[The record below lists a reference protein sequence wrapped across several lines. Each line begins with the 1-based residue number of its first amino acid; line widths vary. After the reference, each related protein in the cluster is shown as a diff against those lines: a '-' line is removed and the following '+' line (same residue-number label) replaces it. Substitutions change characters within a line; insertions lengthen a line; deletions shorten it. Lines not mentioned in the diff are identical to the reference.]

1 MIKLPELS
9 LYISH
14 TCDIGCASCF
24 TYNNL
29 NWGGHFTPHDD
40 LYKLKDKVEFETI
53 TILGGEPT
61 TNPKLNNWMELVE
74 SVWPSHDDKWIV
86 TNGRNLSR
94 IPSNW
99 NERGWQ
105 LEISAHSP
113 ADLKSVFEWFEKEYP
128 NITYEKFTE
137 QHEDGD
143 THYYMRNGIDGPVF
157 GKISE
162 AWFFYKE
169 SLIAK
174 PGEVLTWDRL
184 VDAEQAHANCIAR
197 ECMYFLEGR
206 FYRCAR
212 QALLPQLAK
221 TFQID
226 AQYREL
232 ASQDLG
238 CTVEEFVE
246 WSKTRLEPQSQCA
259 FCPWAEIIKL
269 PEVSNLKKIKVLQV

>member
-1 MIKLPELS
+1 MITLPELS

-29 NWGGHFTPHDD
+29 NWGGHFKPHSD

-61 TNPKLNNWMELVE
+61 TSPYLNEWMELVE
-74 SVWPSHDDKWIV
+74 ELYPDHTDKYIV
-86 TNGRNLSR
+86 TNGRHLSK
-94 IPSNW
+94 IPITW
-99 NERGWQ
+99 LEQEWK

-113 ADLKSVFEWFEKEYP
+113 KDLELVIEWVTINLPDVTWKKYFD
-128 NITYEKFTE
+128 NT
-137 QHEDGD
+137 HEDAVW
-143 THYYMRNGIDGPVF
+143 HYELSHNGKCV

-162 AWFFYKE
+162 AWLFYKE

-174 PGEVLTWDRL
+174 PGEVLTWNKMYDPE
-184 VDAEQAHANCIAR
+184 DAHKNCIAK

-226 AQYREL
+226 GQYKDL
-232 ASQDLG
+232 AATDLG
-238 CTVEEFVE
+238 CTADEFVE
-246 WSKTRLEPQSQCA
+246 WSKTRLEPQSQCS
-259 FCPWAEIIKL
+259 FCPWAEKITL
-269 PEVSNLKKIKVLQV
+269 PKVSNVKKINVLKL

>member
-1 MIKLPELS
+1 VLTLPELS

-14 TCDIGCASCF
+14 TCDIGCDSCF

-29 NWGGHFTPHDD
+29 NWGGHFKPEGH
-40 LYKLKDKVEFETI
+40 LEKLKGKVDFETI

-61 TNPKLNNWMELVE
+61 TNPHLNEWMTLVDINW
-74 SVWPSHDDKWIV
+74 PNHQDKWIV
-86 TNGRNLSR
+86 TNGRKLSN

-269 PEVSNLKKIKVLQV
+269 PEVSNSKKIKVLQV

>member
-1 MIKLPELS
+1 MITLPELS

-14 TCDIGCASCF
+14 TCDIGCDSCF

-29 NWGGHFTPHDD
+29 NWGGHFKPNGD
-40 LYKLKDKVEFETI
+40 LEKLKGKVNFETI
-53 TILGGEPT
+53 AILGGEPT
-61 TNPKLNNWMELVE
+61 TNPYLDEWMTLVDNNWAG
-74 SVWPSHDDKWIV
+74 HNDKWIV
-86 TNGRNLSR
+86 TNGRNLSK
-94 IPSNW
+94 IPSDLFG
-99 NERGWQ
+99 RGWK

-113 ADLKSVFEWFEKEYP
+113 ADLKNIFEWFEH
-128 NITYEKFTE
+128 TYEDLEFEKYYDDT
-137 QHEDGD
+137 HEDAVD
-143 THYYMRNGIDGPVF
+143 HYHIRLGHLSL

-162 AWFFYKE
+162 AWFFYKD

-206 FYRCAR
+206 FYRCAK

-226 AQYREL
+226 AKYKQL
-232 ASQDLG
+232 AAQDLG
-238 CTVEEFVE
+238 CTADEFIE

-259 FCPWAEIIKL
+259 FCPWAEKIKL
-269 PEVSNLKKIKVLQV
+269 PEISNTKKIKVLQV

>member
-1 MIKLPELS
+1 MITLPELS

-14 TCDIGCASCF
+14 TCDIGCDSCF

-29 NWGGHFTPHDD
+29 NWGGHFKPKGH
-40 LYKLKDKVEFETI
+40 LEKLKDKVNFETI
-53 TILGGEPT
+53 MILGGEPT
-61 TNPKLNNWMELVE
+61 TNPYLDEWMTLVDTNWSDHNN
-74 SVWPSHDDKWIV
+74 KWIV
-86 TNGRNLSR
+86 TNGRNLSK
-94 IPSNW
+94 IPSDFFD
-99 NERGWQ
+99 RGWQ

-113 ADLKSVFEWFEKEYP
+113 ADLKTVFDWVERTYKDIKFEKYYD
-128 NITYEKFTE
+128 NT
-137 QHEDGD
+137 HEDAVD
-143 THYYMRNGIDGPVF
+143 HYQIKLGNKTL

-162 AWFFYKE
+162 SWFFYKE
-169 SLIAK
+169 SLITK

-184 VDAEQAHANCIAR
+184 VDVEQAHANCIAR

-206 FYRCAR
+206 FYRCSR

-226 AQYREL
+226 AQYKEL
-232 ASQDLG
+232 AAQDLG
-238 CTVEEFVE
+238 CTAEEFVE

-269 PEVSNLKKIKVLQV
+269 PEVSNTKKIKVLQL

>member
-1 MIKLPELS
+1 MITLPELS

-29 NWGGHFTPHDD
+29 NWGGHFKPHDD
-40 LYKLKDKVEFETI
+40 LYKLKNKVEFETI

-61 TNPKLNNWMELVE
+61 TNPYLNNWMQLVE
-74 SVWPSHDDKWIV
+74 GVWPNHQDKYIV
-86 TNGRNLSR
+86 TNGRHLNN
-94 IPSNW
+94 IPLDW
-99 NERGWQ
+99 LQRGWK
-105 LEISAHSP
+105 LEVSAHSP
-113 ADLKSVFEWFEKEYP
+113 QDLNNSLNWFIETWPNFKWEKYFDD
-128 NITYEKFTE
+128 T
-137 QHEDGD
+137 HEDAVW
-143 THYYMRNGIDGPVF
+143 HYELSNNDEYI

-162 AWFFYKE
+162 AWMFYKE

-174 PGEVLTWDRL
+174 PGERITWDKL
-184 VDAEQAHANCIAR
+184 YDPKEAHQKCIAK

-212 QALLPQLAK
+212 QSLLPQLAK

-226 AQYREL
+226 GKYKDL
-232 ASQDLG
+232 ASEDLG
-238 CTVEEFVE
+238 CTAEEFVE

-259 FCPWAEIIKL
+259 FCPWNEKITL
-269 PEVSNLKKIKVLQV
+269 PEVSNIKKINVLKL

>member
-1 MIKLPELS
+1 MMLTLPELS

-14 TCDIGCASCF
+14 TCDIACPSCF

-29 NWGGHFTPHDD
+29 NWGGHFKPKGH
-40 LYKLKDKVEFETI
+40 LEKLKHKVNFETI
-53 TILGGEPT
+53 AILGGEPT
-61 TNPKLNNWMELVE
+61 TNPYLHEWMDLVDD
-74 SVWPSHDDKWIV
+74 VWEHHRDKWIV
-86 TNGRNLSR
+86 TNGRNLNSLPDDWITR
-94 IPSNW
+94 D
-99 NERGWQ
+99 WQ

-113 ADLKSVFEWFEKEYP
+113 VDLAAIFQWFQDECPHAVLEKYYD
-128 NITYEKFTE
+128 NT
-137 QHEDGD
+137 HEDAVD
-143 THYYMRNGIDGPVF
+143 HYQIKLGNKTI

-162 AWFFYKE
+162 SWFFYKE

-174 PGEVLTWDRL
+174 PGKVLTWDKL
-184 VDAEQAHANCIAR
+184 VNPEQAHANCIAR

-226 AQYREL
+226 AQYKEL
-232 ASQDLG
+232 AAQDLG
-238 CTVEEFVE
+238 CTAEEFVE

-259 FCPWAEIIKL
+259 FCPWAEKIKL
-269 PEVSNLKKIKVLQV
+269 PHKPVTKKIKVLQV

>member
-1 MIKLPELS
+1 MITLPELS

-29 NWGGHFTPHDD
+29 NWGGHFNPHSD
-40 LYKLKDKVEFETI
+40 LKKLKDTVWFENVF
-53 TILGGEPT
+53 ILGGEPT
-61 TNPKLNNWMELVE
+61 TNPKLDSWMELVE
-74 SVWPSHDDKWIV
+74 SVWLGHTKKWIV

-99 NERGWQ
+99 TDRGWL

-113 ADLKSVFEWFEKEYP
+113 TDLKTVFNWF
-128 NITYEKFTE
+128 NANYENVTFNKRFDDR
-137 QHEDGD
+137 HEDSD
-143 THYYMRNGIDGPVF
+143 YHYDINIGGNWH
-157 GKISE
+157 GTISE
-162 AWFFYKE
+162 AWLFYKE

-174 PGEVLTWDRL
+174 PGEVLTWDKL
-184 VDAEQAHANCIAR
+184 YDINDAHKNCIAR

-226 AQYREL
+226 GQYKAL
-232 ASQDLG
+232 AEADLG
-238 CTVEEFVE
+238 CNADELKE

-259 FCPWAEIIKL
+259 FCPWSEKITL
-269 PEVSNLKKIKVLQV
+269 PEVSNVKKINVLKL